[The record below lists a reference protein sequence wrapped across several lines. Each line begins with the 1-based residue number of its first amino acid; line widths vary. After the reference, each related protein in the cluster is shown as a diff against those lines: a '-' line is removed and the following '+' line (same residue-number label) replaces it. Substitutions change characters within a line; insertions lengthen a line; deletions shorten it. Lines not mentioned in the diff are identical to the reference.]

1 MTDCRATEITTRSI
15 FPPDK
20 SGPLPPTKP
29 IGDAL
34 PDMQAEM
41 LRYGQYQILVA
52 DNVSH
57 LVHVTLGELNAFSCL
72 GREFYTGLLRIA
84 RNAIDTTAQLHNNN
98 LKNTLS
104 DSEEVHVSVKEYFAD
119 VNNSSLHDEIV
130 GFHFHLYLLL
140 CGLHL
145 KVLSHQA
152 VVI

>member
-1 MTDCRATEITTRSI
+1 MMDCRATEITTRSI

-29 IGDAL
+29 ISDAL

-57 LVHVTLGELNAFSCL
+57 LVHVTLGELAFSCL

-98 LKNTLS
+98 LKNTLPDR
-104 DSEEVHVSVKEYFAD
+104 DSEEVLVSLKEYFAD

-140 CGLHL
+140 C
-145 KVLSHQA
+145 
-152 VVI
+152 